1 MTTKGLID
9 ERPWLVLPI
18 ALIAL
23 ILPIL
28 VIELQVAR
36 ATGGTFMYPL
46 DDTFIHM
53 TVAKTL
59 ALNGT
64 WGIAPGE
71 FESASSSVGY
81 TLLLAAFFRV
91 FAVHAYIPFVINLA
105 AAVVLLL
112 VVDRRLIRERVR
124 PVARL
129 LILLAIVVL
138 VPLPVLVITGM
149 EHTLQC
155 LFSFLFL
162 FGISDFFAAEDAD
175 RGRKFPISLYVY
187 ALLACMMRYEGAFLV
202 GIACLLLL
210 YKRRVGNA
218 FLLGF
223 IGALPIAVFG
233 IYSIIQGSY
242 FLPNSVLLKSEG
254 ARLSL
259 RGLASFL
266 FQQVEQ
272 KLTISVSGI
281 ATTVTQHLLIILPLT
296 YLLLAGP
303 LKKSTRH
310 SYALLVL
317 VAASF
322 LQLTLAATG
331 WFYRYEAYLVLCT
344 VYILLLLF
352 VQHREELMAKLRA
365 YPLAAAFLLIALFLP
380 TVYRSAAAFS
390 KAATA
395 CMNIYDQQYQMAKF
409 LHAYYDG
416 EVVAVNDIGAVSYFK
431 KEKNLDLWGL
441 ADIKVARS
449 KKENYC
455 TPFFLDSLS
464 RSEKAGVA
472 IVFESWF
479 SDSLLVK
486 WSKVAT
492 WTIPNNVICQDSTVT
507 FYAIDKSKTGELRN
521 NLEQYQS
528 SLPYGV
534 HVHYFY

>member
-1 MTTKGLID
+1 MRLKGLID
-9 ERPWLVLPI
+9 ERPWLVFPI
-18 ALIAL
+18 ALMAL

-59 ALNGT
+59 ALHGN
-64 WGIAPGE
+64 WGIAAGE

-81 TLLLAAFFRV
+81 TLLLAALFRIFSV
-91 FAVHAYIPFVINLA
+91 HAFIPFAVNLA
-105 AAVVLLL
+105 ASVVLLW
-112 VVDRRLIRERVR
+112 VVDVRLIRERVR
-124 PVARL
+124 PAARL
-129 LILLAIVVL
+129 LVLLAVVVL
-138 VPLPVLVITGM
+138 VPLPVLVISGM
-149 EHTLQC
+149 EHSLQC

-162 FGISDFFAAEDAD
+162 FGISDFLAAEDEQ

-187 ALLACMMRYEGAFLV
+187 ALCACLMRYEGAFLV

-233 IYSIIQGSY
+233 VYSIMKGSY

-272 KLTISVSGI
+272 KLTISISGI

-303 LKKSTRH
+303 LKKAVRH
-310 SYALLVL
+310 SYVLLML
-317 VAASF
+317 VAAAF

-344 VYILLLLF
+344 VYILLVLF
-352 VQHREELMAKLRA
+352 YQNREALMAKLRA
-365 YPLAAAFLLIALFLP
+365 YPLAGFFLLFGLFLP

-390 KAATA
+390 KAGTA

-409 LHAYYDG
+409 LHTYYDN

-441 ADIKVARS
+441 ADINVARS

-455 TPFFLDSLS
+455 TPVFLDSLS

-472 IVFESWF
+472 IVFDSWF
-479 SDSLLVK
+479 SDSLLSK
-486 WSKVAT
+486 WNKVAT

-507 FYAIDKSKTGELRN
+507 FYAIDKSKTGELKS

-528 SLPYGV
+528 ALPYGV
-534 HVHYFY
+534 HVRYFN